1 MRLYKKKQLGSYPY
15 ITVVFTIT
23 VALLVLGLFAIL
35 LLHATRLTK
44 VIKENVE
51 VQVFLHKN
59 LNDNEI
65 VRIGKQLSAK
75 PYTDITDGQPQVRF
89 ISKDEAAQE
98 FIKDTGENFVK
109 FLGDNPLRD
118 AYTIK
123 IKEEYVEADKLK
135 IIKKEIAEIEG
146 VFEVVYVEALVEAIN
161 KNLTKVSIVL
171 LTFAAILLITV
182 IILIN
187 NVIKLALFSQR
198 FLIRSMQLVGAT
210 AWFIQR
216 PFVLRAGLHGFISG
230 VIASGLLYAG
240 LQYATRQL
248 PELSRI
254 QETDKIFIL
263 LLALIFIGT
272 LIGALSA
279 KRSVGKYTRL
289 SLDELY

>member
-59 LNDNEI
+59 INDNEI

-75 PYTDITDGQPQVRF
+75 PYTDILDGQPQVRF
-89 ISKDEAAQE
+89 ISKEEAAQE
-98 FIKDTGENFVK
+98 FIKDTGENFIK

-118 AYTIK
+118 AYSIK

-135 IIKKEIAEIEG
+135 VIKKEISEIEG

-161 KNLTKVSIVL
+161 KNLAKIGIVL

-182 IILIN
+182 VILIN

-216 PFVLRAGLHGFISG
+216 PFVLRAGFHGFISG
-230 VIASGLLYAG
+230 VIASGLLYTG
-240 LQYATRQL
+240 LQYATMQL
-248 PELSRI
+248 PELRRI
-254 QETDKIFIL
+254 QEADKIFIL
-263 LLALIFIGT
+263 LLVLIFIGT